1 MATQHLCERYRPRCF
16 SEIIGQPKALAIIGR
31 LQQRGGLGGRCFWIT
46 GASGTG
52 KTSIGRLL
60 AHEIADPWN
69 VEEIDTSD
77 VTTKTIER
85 IRRAMCCRG
94 IGQKGGMAWIL
105 NECRALTAR
114 MVQKLLTVVEPQGGL
129 PPHVLFA
136 MTPTHEG
143 QLKFE
148 GLADSAPLLSRC
160 IRLELSR
167 RGLAQAFA
175 ARVREIARIENLDG
189 KPLAAYVRSM
199 QSCRN
204 NMRAA
209 LMQVEAGAMAD

>member
-1 MATQHLCERYRPRCF
+1 MATRPLCERYRPRRF
-16 SEIIGQPKALAIIGR
+16 GEIIGQPKTLAIIGH

-52 KTSIGRLL
+52 KTSLARLL
-60 AHEIADPWN
+60 ANKVADPWN
-69 VEEIDTSD
+69 VEELDTSD

-85 IRRAMCCRG
+85 IRRAMCFRG

-105 NECRALTAR
+105 NESHALTAR

-136 MTPTHEG
+136 MTTHEG

-148 GLADSAPLLSRC
+148 EVSDSVPLLSRC
-160 IRLELSR
+160 VRLELPR
-167 RGLAQAFA
+167 RGLAERFA
-175 ARVREIARIENLDG
+175 ARVKQIAEPEGLDG
-189 KPLAAYVRSM
+189 KPLADYIRLM
-199 QSCRN
+199 KSCRN
-204 NMRAA
+204 NARAA
-209 LMQVEAGAMAD
+209 LMAVESGAMLD